1 LNDVRKSKEESAQT
15 RKRIV
20 EAASAEFRRNGIDG
34 TGLADL
40 MAAAGL
46 THGGFYKHFES
57 KEQVIEESLAFAAEQ
72 MVEAMRRTLSASPGH
87 GGLRTGIAEYLSIE
101 HRDDASGGC
110 PFAAL
115 GSEMARGSDA
125 VREATTAGFLK
136 MVDVIAGQ
144 LDGKSPAAARKQALL
159 MLSTMIGAVTMAR
172 MVTDPD
178 LSASILRQAR
188 KHLTRS
194 S

>member
-1 LNDVRKSKEESAQT
+1 MRKSKEETAHT
-15 RKRIV
+15 RQRIV
-20 EAASAEFRRNGIDG
+20 EAASAEFRRNGVDG
-34 TGLADL
+34 TGLAEL

-57 KEQVIEESLAFAAEQ
+57 KDQVIAESLALAAES
-72 MVEAMRRTLSASPGH
+72 MVETMKRIMSAPRGNRGVH
-87 GGLRTGIAEYLSIE
+87 AGIAEYLSAK
-101 HRDDASGGC
+101 HRDNAADGC

-115 GSEMARGSDA
+115 GSEMARGSDD

-136 MVDVIAGQ
+136 MVDAIAGQ
-144 LDGKSPAAARKQALL
+144 LDGLSPAAARKEALF
-159 MLSTMIGAVTMAR
+159 MLSAMIGAVTMAR
-172 MVTDPD
+172 MVTDPE
-178 LSASILRQAR
+178 LSASILREAR

>member
-1 LNDVRKSKEESAQT
+1 MRKSKEESAQT
-15 RKRIV
+15 RRRIV
-20 EAASAEFRRNGIDG
+20 EAASAQFRCHGLDG

-57 KEQVIEESLAFAAEQ
+57 KDQVVEESLALAAESI
-72 MVEAMRRTLSASPGH
+72 VETIKRIMSASPGKR
-87 GGLRTGIAEYLSIE
+87 GFDAVIGEYLSIE
-101 HRDDASGGC
+101 HRDDVASGC

-125 VREATTAGFLK
+125 VREATTTGFVK
-136 MVDVIAGQ
+136 VVDAIASQ
-144 LDGKSPAAARKQALL
+144 LDGMSPAAAKKEALWI
-159 MLSTMIGAVTMAR
+159 LSTMIGAMTMAR

-178 LSASILRQAR
+178 LSASILREAR
-188 KHLTRS
+188 KRLTRS
-194 S
+194 P